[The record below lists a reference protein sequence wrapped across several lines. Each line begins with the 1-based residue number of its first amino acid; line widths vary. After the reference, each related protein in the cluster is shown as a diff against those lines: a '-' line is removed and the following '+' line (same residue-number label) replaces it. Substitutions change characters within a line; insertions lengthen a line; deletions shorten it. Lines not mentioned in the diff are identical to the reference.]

1 MSNMSQS
8 NPIQKEIWWKQP
20 WPWIILGMLGSVVV
34 ASMVTIVIAVKTQDT
49 LVDSDYTKAGK
60 TINLRL
66 EKDHQAERLGITI
79 QLRIKTLPD
88 GNSLITASYKAADS
102 AAGQPKFL
110 RLHLSH
116 PTLANRDGSVA
127 LILRDTGEYKAQI
140 SDLPSAH
147 WYYSIEDPE
156 AQWRIKGRLEN

>member
-66 EKDHQAERLGITI
+66 EKDHKAERLGIAI
-79 QLRIKTLPD
+79 QLTAKASPD
-88 GNSLITASYKAADS
+88 GYSLITANYKAADP
-102 AAGQPKFL
+102 AAGRPKFL
-110 RLHLSH
+110 RLNLSH
-116 PTLANRDGSVA
+116 PTLANRDVAVA
-127 LILRDTGEYKAQI
+127 LIWRDTGEYKAQI

-156 AQWRIKGRLEN
+156 AQWRVKGRLEN

>member
-1 MSNMSQS
+1 MSQFDP
-8 NPIQKEIWWKQP
+8 NAKEIWWKQP

-66 EKDHQAERLGITI
+66 EKDQTAERYGVNLVL
-79 QLRIKTLPD
+79 QALPSPD
-88 GNSLITASYKAADS
+88 GYVLLTATYKAADP

-110 RLHLSH
+110 RLNLSH
-116 PTLANRDGSVA
+116 PTLANQDVSVA
-127 LILRDTGEYKAQI
+127 LIQRGPGEYRAQV
-140 SDLPSAH
+140 SDLAKSH
-147 WYYSIEDPE
+147 WHYTVEDPD
-156 AQWRIKGRLEN
+156 AQWRVKGRLEN

>member
-1 MSNMSQS
+1 MSQLDS
-8 NPIQKEIWWKQP
+8 NQKEIWWKQP

-66 EKDHQAERLGITI
+66 EKDQKAERLGIVI
-79 QLRIKTLPD
+79 QLKAKPSAD
-88 GNSLITASYKAADS
+88 GYSLITADYKAADS
-102 AAGQPKFL
+102 VAGQPKFL
-110 RLHLSH
+110 RLNLSH
-116 PTLANRDGSVA
+116 PTLANQDVSIA
-127 LILRDTGEYKAQI
+127 LILRDAGEYKAQI